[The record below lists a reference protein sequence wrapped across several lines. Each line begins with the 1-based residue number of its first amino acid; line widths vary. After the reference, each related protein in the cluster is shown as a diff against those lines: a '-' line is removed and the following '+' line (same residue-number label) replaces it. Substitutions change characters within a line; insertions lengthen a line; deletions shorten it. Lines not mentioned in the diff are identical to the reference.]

1 MQSSS
6 KKKINRNGNILIDFC
21 VLNFK
26 KISELKLDFNNEFYT
41 IDFIAVC
48 LILWPNR
55 LLLQRNTE
63 VIIV

>member
-1 MQSSS
+1 MVIS
-6 KKKINRNGNILIDFC
+6 RLIFV

-26 KISELKLDFNNEFYT
+26 KINELKLDFNNEFCT

-55 LLLQRNTE
+55 LLLQMNTE